1 MGRFRIFLAEQMN
14 IIDQDKLE
22 FLWVLDFPMF
32 EQNDDGS
39 YSAMHH
45 PFTMP
50 KNIDESDLEDI
61 LSIAHDVVLNGFE
74 LGGGSIRIHKND
86 IQQKVFK
93 LLGID
98 EEEQREKF
106 GFLLDA
112 LTFGAPPHGGI
123 AIGFDRLNMLVN
135 KADSIRDVIAFPKTQ
150 RAQCPL
156 TKAPSHASNEQ
167 LRELGLRIREKE
179 QKA

>member
-1 MGRFRIFLAEQMN
+1 MKNLFL
-14 IIDQDKLE
+14 IIGAPGSGKTTDASIIAQQD
-22 FLWVLDFPMF
+22 
-32 EQNDDGS
+32 
-39 YSAMHH
+39 
-45 PFTMP
+45 
-50 KNIDESDLEDI
+50 
-61 LSIAHDVVLNGFE
+61 
-74 LGGGSIRIHKND
+74 
-86 IQQKVFK
+86 
-93 LLGID
+93 
-98 EEEQREKF
+98 EKF

-135 KADSIRDVIAFPKTQ
+135 KASSIRDVIAFPKTQ

-156 TKAPSHASNEQ
+156 TKAPSYASNEQ